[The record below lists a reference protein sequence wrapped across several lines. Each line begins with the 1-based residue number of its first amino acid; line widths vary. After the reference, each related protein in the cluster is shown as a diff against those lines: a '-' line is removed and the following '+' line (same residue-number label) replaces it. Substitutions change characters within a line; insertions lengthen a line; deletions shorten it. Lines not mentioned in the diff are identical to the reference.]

1 MDRDTVWNHIHVERA
16 ALAETLATLTPT
28 QWEHESQ
35 CAGWTVKDVAAH
47 VISNPQLGLG
57 TVTKLFA
64 RNLGRGYNTMIFR
77 ETKRL
82 AASQSTEQ
90 ILADFATYADSR
102 KHVATTTVIEPMLD
116 ALVHHQD
123 IVRPLGIRHD
133 MAPDA
138 AAVAAD
144 RCRALS
150 LLMGSRQ
157 VVRSVRMVA
166 TDFDWTRGRGPS
178 VKAPMQELLMLC
190 AGRAADA
197 ALVSGDGLEMV
208 TTRR

>member
-28 QWEHESQ
+28 QWEQESQ

-64 RNLGRGYNTMIFR
+64 RNFGRGYNTMIFR

-123 IVRPLGIRHD
+123 IVRPLGIGHH

-144 RCRALS
+144 RCRTLS
-150 LLMGSRQ
+150 LLMGSRK
-157 VVRSVRMVA
+157 VVKGVRMVA
-166 TDFDWTRGRGPS
+166 TDIDWTRGRGPT
-178 VKAPMQELLMLC
+178 VEGPMQELLMLC
-190 AGRAADA
+190 AGRSADA
-197 ALVSGDGLEMV
+197 ALVSGDGLELV
-208 TTRR
+208 TTR